1 VLPAAG
7 LALAAPH
14 AALPVLADLAPAAI
28 PGTSLF
34 SPFLQFM
41 GHFLTRPYQRNMNS
55 IKTFLYT
62 LTHSCQKQP
71 PQ

>member
-1 VLPAAG
+1 VLT
-7 LALAAPH
+7 
-14 AALPVLADLAPAAI
+14 DLAPAAI

-41 GHFLTRPYQRNMNS
+41 GQFLTRPYQRNMNS

-62 LTHSCQKQP
+62 LTHPSKKQP
-71 PQ
+71 SQ